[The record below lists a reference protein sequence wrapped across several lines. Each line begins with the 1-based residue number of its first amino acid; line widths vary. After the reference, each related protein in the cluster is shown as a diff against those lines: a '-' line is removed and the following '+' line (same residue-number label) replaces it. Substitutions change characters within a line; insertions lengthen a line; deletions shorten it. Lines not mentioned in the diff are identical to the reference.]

1 MMAMAL
7 KPRLL
12 SASVLVAFLSFS
24 LPAMA
29 QVAPSSAEI
38 ASYTG
43 LHAAAAKGDPAP
55 ARAAAGKPAVLD
67 ARDGHGRTPLHV
79 AAHLGKHDV
88 MRALAKAGA
97 DVNALDSQRYDIVTI
112 AAVADDIPTLLVAL
126 EIGCS
131 PANITSPWDG
141 TALIAAAHEGHE
153 GIIRELIKAGAPLD
167 HINSLGW
174 TAMIEVVVL
183 GDGGKRHQMSARELI
198 AAGADASIADREG
211 KTPLELAK
219 DRGYSAMVEIISKR

>member
-1 MMAMAL
+1 MTAKTAL
-7 KPRLL
+7 RFS
-12 SASVLVAFLSFS
+12 SAALALGLFFAV
-24 LPAMA
+24 PAIA

-38 ASYTG
+38 TAYTG

-55 ARAAAGKPAVLD
+55 ARAAAGKPAALD
-67 ARDGHGRTPLHV
+67 ARDAHGRTPLHV
-79 AAHLGKHDV
+79 AAHLGQHDV

-112 AAVADDIPTLLVAL
+112 AAVADDVPTLLVAL

-153 GIIRELIKAGAPLD
+153 GIIHELIKAGAPLD

-183 GDGGKRHQMSARELI
+183 GDGGRRHQLSARELVK
-198 AAGADASIADREG
+198 AGADVSIADREG
-211 KTPLELAK
+211 KTPLQLAQ
-219 DRGYSAMVEIISKR
+219 DRGYTEMVDIISKR

>member
-1 MMAMAL
+1 MNITFRRKLNPAAVL
-7 KPRLL
+7 AVLFLADPA
-12 SASVLVAFLSFS
+12 SA
-24 LPAMA
+24 
-29 QVAPSSAEI
+29 QIAPSAAEI
-38 ASYTG
+38 AAYSG
-43 LHAAAAKGDPAP
+43 LHSAAASGETAP
-55 ARAAAGKPAVLD
+55 VRAAAGKPAVLD

-79 AAHLGKHDV
+79 AAHLGQHEV

-112 AAVADDIPTLLVAL
+112 AAVADDVPTLLVAL

-141 TALIAAAHEGHE
+141 TALIAAGHEGHE

-183 GDGGKRHQMSARELI
+183 GDGGKRHQASARELVQ
-198 AAGADASIADREG
+198 AGADVTIADREG

-219 DRGYSAMVEIISKR
+219 ERGYTEMVEIISKR